1 VRWRKTSTTALGQA
15 EPLTLGFLVGTKVYV
30 RDRYLGNWCSGFVVA
45 EVLDDGY
52 RLRRL
57 TDGLIFPDLFA
68 FDDVHLERRQ
78 SPRTDDGRHPERPQF
93 P

>member
-1 VRWRKTSTTALGQA
+1 MGDIPTPSTEATD
-15 EPLTLGFLVGTKVYV
+15 PVPVFDVGTKVYV
-30 RDRYLGNWCSGFVVA
+30 SDRFLGNWTSGFAVA

-57 TDGLIFPDLFA
+57 TDGRVFPDVFP
-68 FDDVHLERRQ
+68 FDDVRLERR
-78 SPRTDDGRHPERPQF
+78 DPEHRPPEPYFDRRQF

>member
-1 VRWRKTSTTALGQA
+1 MGDIPKTGTEATD
-15 EPLTLGFLVGTKVYV
+15 PIPVFDVGTKVYV
-30 RDRYLGNWCSGFVVA
+30 CDRFLGNWTSGFEVV

-57 TDGLIFPDLFA
+57 TDGRVFSDVFQ
-68 FDDVHLERRQ
+68 FDDVRGERRD
-78 SPRTDDGRHPERPQF
+78 PKRRPLEPHFDRRQF